1 MDDRPALRTALI
13 FISLV
18 FLITWGINI
27 PLALAAHHRIK
38 FSVPRWIE
46 ITSTLSPGIIAIV
59 MTALQE
65 RKAGLQKIFSKITNW
80 RLNIKWY
87 LFVILLP
94 VCCVGP
100 SLFIYHYFLN
110 KPLDLSEWYLP
121 FILFFIFMPFSPL
134 WEEIGWR
141 GFLLPILETKFGP
154 FLAALIL
161 GSIWGI
167 WHIPMYLIHNPEGSR
182 TGLFLVYFVTGTVP
196 ITVLFVWLFNRT
208 GSLLITIFFHA
219 AINATF
225 ALFAKLPTGELRPFI
240 YTMIIFTM
248 IATWLLWKTKGAL
261 GQLKTN
267 SSSRRL

>member
-1 MDDRPALRTALI
+1 MDDRPTLRIAII

-18 FLITWGINI
+18 FVFTWGINI
-27 PLALAAHHRIK
+27 PLALASHHQIK

-46 ITSTLSPGIIAIV
+46 ITSTLSPGVVAIL
-59 MTALQE
+59 MTALLNK
-65 RKAGLQKIFSKITNW
+65 KAGLKRLLSKITNW

-94 VCCVGP
+94 ASCVVP
-100 SLFIYHYFLN
+100 SLFIYSHFLH

-141 GFLLPILETKFGP
+141 GFLLPILEAKFRS
-154 FLAALIL
+154 FTAAIVL
-161 GSIWGI
+161 GLIWGI
-167 WHIPMYLIHNPEGSR
+167 WHIPMYLTHNPEGSR
-182 TGLFLVYFVTGTVP
+182 TGLFLIYFVMGTVP

-208 GSLLITIFFHA
+208 GSLLVTIFFHA

-240 YTMIIFTM
+240 YTMVIFTM
-248 IATWLLWKTKGAL
+248 IATWILWKTKGML
-261 GQLKTN
+261 GQLETKHN
-267 SSSRRL
+267 SQPL